1 VTIQLII
8 NADDFGRTLGVSTGI
23 REAHLRGIVTSTT
36 AMMNMPD
43 TDEALRQVM
52 RDCPRL
58 GLGVHLVLTCGVP
71 LLPQAQVK
79 SLTDSKGNFYILN
92 RLVRQLS
99 SLDLAEVRAEWRAQI
114 EKFVSVTGL
123 APDHLDSHHH
133 SSYYPPLFRIMLE
146 LAREYQCAIRL
157 PFSDKESESFGDLPP
172 DLARQA
178 LQEAHRLLAEFQ
190 PPCPDHVITSFY
202 DLPAPL
208 SALVDILERLPDG
221 ITEIMCHPGIV
232 DNELLG
238 GSSYNSQRQ
247 AELTALTDAAVAEKI
262 KASGI
267 ELVNFSQLGKIH
279 SG

>member
-1 VTIQLII
+1 MTIQLII
-8 NADDFGRTLGVSTGI
+8 NADDFGRTPGVSTGI

-43 TDEALRQVM
+43 MDKALRQVM

-71 LLPQAQVK
+71 LLPHAQVK
-79 SLTDSKGNFYILN
+79 SLTDGKGNFYILN
-92 RLVRQLS
+92 GLVRQLS

-157 PFSDKESESFGDLPP
+157 PFNDKESESFGDLPA
-172 DLARQA
+172 DLAKQA
-178 LQEAHRLLAEFQ
+178 LQEAHHLLAEFR

-202 DLPAPL
+202 DLPAPRP
-208 SALVDILERLPDG
+208 ALVDILEHLSDG
-221 ITEIMCHPGIV
+221 VTEIMCHPGIV
-232 DNELLG
+232 DNELLCS
-238 GSSYNSQRQ
+238 SSYNSQRQ

-262 KASGI
+262 KARGI
-267 ELVNFSQLGKIH
+267 ELINFSQLRETHNG
-279 SG
+279 